1 MNDKMKNI
9 IYYIVFVLVVIFPF
23 TQGMA
28 QKKKTEIQII
38 HSNTLEYN
46 EKFGPDLKKLIGE
59 VELQHEDV
67 FMYCDSAYLYD
78 NQNLVEAFSNVYIRR
93 GDTLHLYGDFLRYEG
108 EVKLAII
115 RRNVT
120 LIDNEAE
127 LNTEFLDYDL
137 NTDVGYYFNGG
148 IILSDENTLSSIL
161 GNYNTKQKEFHFK
174 DSVVI
179 VNPDYTIFSDT
190 LKYNTVSEISYFFG
204 PTEIIGDSSYLYCE
218 DGWYNTKTDISNLRK
233 NALVKSK
240 NQIVKGDSIYYEK
253 INGYGKAYS
262 NVELTDTLKDIIIR
276 GNFSEYFEQPERF
289 FVTDSAVFIQI
300 TSTDSL
306 FVHADTLRS
315 FMDSTETYRTVS
327 AYYHC
332 KMYKDDFQA
341 KCDSMVYSFR
351 DSVIHLYNDPVLWS
365 EKNQLTADSI
375 AIFTENG
382 HADHLEMYN
391 SAFII
396 TQEDSIRFN
405 QIKGKNMIA
414 FFRDDDLYRINV
426 TGNGETIYYT
436 IDEEEIIGVNQA
448 LCSDIIIYLENEE
461 ISKISFLVKP
471 DGIMTP
477 PGDEDPENL
486 KLEGFSWL
494 ESFRPLNKWDIFKWK

>member
-1 MNDKMKNI
+1 MKI
-9 IYYIVFVLVVIFPF
+9 INRYLVFVFVIIFPF
-23 TQGMA
+23 THGIA
-28 QKKKTEIQII
+28 QKKKTEIKII
-38 HSNTLEYN
+38 HSNTLEHN
-46 EKFGPDLKKLIGE
+46 EKLGIGLKKLIGE

-67 FMYCDSAYLYD
+67 FMYCDSAYLYG

-93 GDTLHLYGDFLRYEG
+93 GDTLHLYGDFLRYKG
-108 EVKLAII
+108 EEKLAII
-115 RRNVT
+115 RHNVT

-137 NTDVGYYFNGG
+137 NTDIGYYFNGG
-148 IILSDENTLSSIL
+148 TVLSDENTLSSIL
-161 GNYNTKQKEFHFK
+161 GNYNTILKEFYFK

-179 VNPDYTIFSDT
+179 LNPDYTILSDT
-190 LKYNTVSEISYFFG
+190 MEYNTVSEISYFFG

-218 DGWYNTKTDISNLRK
+218 KGWYNTITDISKLK
-233 NALVKSK
+233 INALVKSK
-240 NQIVKGDSIYYEK
+240 NQTVKGDSIYYDK
-253 INGYGKAYS
+253 TNGYGKAYS
-262 NVELTDTLKDIIIR
+262 NVELTDTLKDIIVR

-315 FMDSTETYRTVS
+315 FKDSTETYRTVS
-327 AYYHC
+327 AYYQC

-341 KCDSMVYSFR
+341 KCDSMVYSFK
-351 DSVIHLYNDPVLWS
+351 DSVICLYNDPVLWS
-365 EKNQLTADSI
+365 KQNQLTADSI
-375 AIFTENG
+375 LIFTVCG

-396 TQEDSIRFN
+396 TREDSTRFN
-405 QIKGKNMIA
+405 QIKGKNMTA
-414 FFRDDDLYRINV
+414 FIRNDELYRINV

-436 IDEEEIIGVNQA
+436 MDEEEIMGVNQA

-461 ISKISFLVKP
+461 ISEISFLVKP

-477 PGDEDPENL
+477 PDDEDPVNL

-494 ESFRPLNKWDIFKWK
+494 ELFRPLNKWDIFKWK

>member
-1 MNDKMKNI
+1 
-9 IYYIVFVLVVIFPF
+9 
-23 TQGMA
+23 
-28 QKKKTEIQII
+28 
-38 HSNTLEYN
+38 
-46 EKFGPDLKKLIGE
+46 
-59 VELQHEDV
+59 
-67 FMYCDSAYLYD
+67 
-78 NQNLVEAFSNVYIRR
+78 
-93 GDTLHLYGDFLRYEG
+93 
-108 EVKLAII
+108 VKLAII
-115 RRNVT
+115 RYNVT

-148 IILSDENTLSSIL
+148 IILSDENTLSSIQ

-190 LKYNTVSEISYFFG
+190 MKYNTVSEISYFFG

-240 NQIVKGDSIYYEK
+240 NQTVKGDSIYYEK
-253 INGYGKAYS
+253 INGYGKAYG

-332 KMYKDDFQA
+332 KIYKDDFQA

-375 AIFTENG
+375 FIFTKNG
-382 HADHLEMYN
+382 SADHLEMYN
-391 SAFII
+391 RAFII

-436 IDEEEIIGVNQA
+436 IDEEEIVGVNQA

-461 ISKISFLVKP
+461 ISKISFLGNP
-471 DGIMTP
+471 DGIMSP
-477 PGDEDPENL
+477 PDYEDPENL